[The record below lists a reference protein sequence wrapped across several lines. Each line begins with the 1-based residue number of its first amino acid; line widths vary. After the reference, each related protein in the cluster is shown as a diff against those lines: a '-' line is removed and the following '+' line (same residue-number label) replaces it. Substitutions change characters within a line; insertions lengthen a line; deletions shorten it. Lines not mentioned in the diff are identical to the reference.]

1 MLPCL
6 VWSFS
11 PALGNLGFRVWFHR
25 VKQVKPYL
33 RQPASLSLMWGDKA
47 RGFRLY
53 LSIKGDRCLIR
64 CRPTKVHRCSNLH
77 FVLLCK
83 KINKKALKLK
93 VRHFKT
99 LIIVQQ
105 WPVSLWW
112 IWGNDTLNLVTL
124 VAALILVRV
133 RCQTFEQK
141 HGNFIHFFIYIQ
153 SW

>member
-64 CRPTKVHRCSNLH
+64 CRPIDVPIYILFYC
-77 FVLLCK
+77 VK

-105 WPVSLWW
+105 RPVSLWW

-124 VAALILVRV
+124 VAALILIRV
-133 RCQTFEQK
+133 RCQTFAQK